1 MRPNPPTPNERA
13 PANGCLNG
21 TANGSAGKPVDGA
34 ADLAALRAELDVLDR
49 RLLEHAS
56 RRMEIVRAIGAA
68 KASNGDGSVRPL
80 FDRTRER
87 DVYARSQAVAE
98 ELGLPWSLARRLTEA
113 LVEASH
119 EEQAASSAESAKASD
134 RQRRFLMI
142 GGEGRMAKRLAADLV
157 PRGHEIISVDRSEGE
172 ERAIELA
179 GEADIVMVAVPMQI
193 AASMTARLAPHVRE
207 DALLCDINSLKRDV
221 CAAMADCRGE
231 AMGLHPMFGPT
242 VRSLRRQ
249 KVVVCPVKPGPMSDW
264 LRCELGRVGM
274 ELIETTPEAHDRMMA
289 VVQVLVHFS
298 TLVMGE
304 ALRRTGVSVEES
316 LTYTSPIYRLE
327 LAFTGRL
334 FAQSADLYAEIE
346 MLNPYG
352 PEVRRAFLDAADGLR
367 AITDAGDREA
377 FQQLFKGVSAYF
389 EGFAGEAMELSDQV
403 IEGLVRRP

>member
-1 MRPNPPTPNERA
+1 MAGRTAVSSDQASA
-13 PANGCLNG
+13 P
-21 TANGSAGKPVDGA
+21 
-34 ADLAALRAELDVLDR
+34 DLAVLRAELDELDR
-49 RLLEHAS
+49 DLLATAA
-56 RRMEIVRAIGAA
+56 RRMALVRAIGDA
-68 KASNGDGSVRPL
+68 KSGNGSARPL
-80 FDRTRER
+80 FDRGRER
-87 DVYARSQAVAE
+87 DVYARSQAVAQQV
-98 ELGLPWSLARRLTEA
+98 GLPWSLARRLTEA

-119 EEQAASSAESAKASD
+119 EQQEATSVESSKASD
-134 RQRRFLMI
+134 QKRRFLMI

-157 PRGHEIISVDRSEGE
+157 PRGHEVISVDQAEGE
-172 ERAIELA
+172 ARAIELA

-193 AASMTARLAPHVRE
+193 AASMTATLAPHVRE
-207 DALLCDINSLKRDV
+207 DALLCDINSLKCDV
-221 CAAMADCRGE
+221 CAAMTEGRGE
-231 AMGLHPMFGPT
+231 ALGLHPMFGPT

-249 KVVVCPVKPGPMSDW
+249 KVVVCPVKPGPMGDW
-264 LRCELGRVGM
+264 LRCELGRMGM
-274 ELIETTPEAHDRMMA
+274 ELIETTPEAHDKMMA

-352 PEVRRAFLDAADGLR
+352 AEVRRAFLDAADAMR
-367 AITDAGDREA
+367 SISDAGDREA
-377 FQQLFKGVSAYF
+377 FQRVFSGVSAYF

-403 IEGLVRRP
+403 IDALVRRP